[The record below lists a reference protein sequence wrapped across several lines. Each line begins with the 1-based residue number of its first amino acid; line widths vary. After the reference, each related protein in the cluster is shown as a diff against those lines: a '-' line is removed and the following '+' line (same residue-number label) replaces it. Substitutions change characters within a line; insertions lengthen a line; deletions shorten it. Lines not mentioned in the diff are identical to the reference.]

1 MAYNCNTNAKKII
14 IYVMEVK
21 MNLKKRVIESTLM
34 AVMLMIVTAVT
45 AVIQPTES
53 NVISERQEVAYDME
67 ANGIAGIIEEC
78 YSLDNAAAE
87 LASVE
92 RANVSMVAAAQETEP
107 EPELT
112 EEELAWSSRL
122 MADVDEFL
130 YIRSAADSE
139 AEVAGKLYKGAAGEI
154 VEALDGWYHINSG
167 SVDGYVKS
175 EYCIVGQEAYAYAQ
189 ENCDTVAT
197 VMTNGL
203 RIRGEASEEGSVYKA
218 ANEGDQ
224 LVVDTQ
230 AQPVEGWVTVS
241 YKGNTAYVS
250 SEYVTVE
257 LQVGKAISTEEEQ
270 EMLRR
275 QAEEEA
281 AKRAA
286 QTSGTTTVQRGAVAA
301 SADEV
306 TLLAAIIQCE
316 AGSECYEGQL
326 AVGAVVMNRVRSGSY
341 PGSIYEVIFQSGQF
355 TPAGNGKVDAVI
367 SSGVNGSCVQAAQ
380 EALAG
385 LDNTGGATSFRRAS
399 SGYAGLVIGNHVF
412 F

>member
-1 MAYNCNTNAKKII
+1 M

-21 MNLKKRVIESTLM
+21 MNLKKRVIECTVT

-78 YSLDNAAAE
+78 YSLDSAATE

-92 RANVSMVAAAQETEP
+92 RANVSMVAAAQEP

-112 EEELAWSSRL
+112 EEELAWSNRL

-130 YIRSAADSE
+130 YIRSTADSE
-139 AEVAGKLYKGAAGEI
+139 AEIAGKLYKGAAGEV
-154 VEALDGWYHINSG
+154 VESLDGWYHINSG

-175 EYCIVGQEAYAYAQ
+175 EYCVVGQDAYAYAL

-197 VMTNGL
+197 VTTNGL
-203 RIRGEASEEGSVYKA
+203 RIRGEANEDGAVYKA

-230 AQPVEGWVTVS
+230 AQPIDGWITVS

-281 AKRAA
+281 AKRVA
-286 QTSGTTTVQRGAVAA
+286 QTTATTTVQRGAVAA

-367 SSGVNGSCVQAAQ
+367 NSGVNASCVQAAQ

-385 LDNTGGATSFRRAS
+385 MDNTGGATSFRRAS

>member
-1 MAYNCNTNAKKII
+1 M

-21 MNLKKRVIESTLM
+21 MNLKKRVIECTVT

-78 YSLDNAAAE
+78 YSLDSAATE

-92 RANVSMVAAAQETEP
+92 RANVSMVAAAQEP

-112 EEELAWSSRL
+112 EEELAWSNRL

-130 YIRSAADSE
+130 YIRSTADSE
-139 AEVAGKLYKGAAGEI
+139 AEIAGKLYKGAAGEV
-154 VEALDGWYHINSG
+154 VESLDGWYHINSG

-175 EYCIVGQEAYAYAQ
+175 EYCVVGQDAYAYAL

-197 VMTNGL
+197 VTTNGL
-203 RIRGEASEEGSVYKA
+203 RIRGEASEDGAVYKA

-230 AQPVEGWVTVS
+230 AQPIDGWITVS

-286 QTSGTTTVQRGAVAA
+286 QTTATTTVQRGAVAA

-367 SSGVNGSCVQAAQ
+367 NSGVNASCVQAAQ

-385 LDNTGGATSFRRAS
+385 MDNTGGATSFRRAS

>member
-1 MAYNCNTNAKKII
+1 
-14 IYVMEVK
+14 
-21 MNLKKRVIESTLM
+21 MNLKKRVIECTAT

-78 YSLDNAAAE
+78 YGLDRAATE

-92 RANVSMVAAAQETEP
+92 RADVSMVAAAQEP

-112 EEELAWSSRL
+112 EEELAWSNRL
-122 MADVDEFL
+122 MADVEEFL
-130 YIRSAADSE
+130 YIRSEADSE
-139 AEVAGKLYKGAAGEI
+139 SEIAGKLYKGAAGEV
-154 VEALDGWYHINSG
+154 VESLDGWYHINSG

-175 EYCIVGQEAYAYAQ
+175 EYCIVGQDAYAYAL

-197 VMTNGL
+197 VTTNGL
-203 RIRGEASEEGSVYKA
+203 RIRGEASEDGAVYKA
-218 ANEGDQ
+218 ANEGEQ

-230 AQPVEGWVTVS
+230 AQPIDGWITLS
-241 YKGNTAYVS
+241 YKGDTAYVS

-281 AKRAA
+281 AKKAA
-286 QTSGTTTVQRGAVAA
+286 QTTATTTVQRGAVAA

-367 SSGVNGSCVQAAQ
+367 SSGVNASCVQAAQ

-385 LDNTGGATSFRRAS
+385 MDNTGGATSFRRAS

>member
-1 MAYNCNTNAKKII
+1 
-14 IYVMEVK
+14 
-21 MNLKKRVIESTLM
+21 MNLKKRVIECTVT

-45 AVIQPTES
+45 AVIRPTES

-78 YSLDNAAAE
+78 YSLDSAATE

-92 RANVSMVAAAQETEP
+92 RANVSMVAAAQEP

-112 EEELAWSSRL
+112 EEELAWSNRL

-130 YIRSAADSE
+130 YIRSTADSE
-139 AEVAGKLYKGAAGEI
+139 AEIAGKLYKGAAGEV
-154 VEALDGWYHINSG
+154 VESLDGWYHINSG

-175 EYCIVGQEAYAYAQ
+175 EYCVVGQDAYAYAL

-197 VMTNGL
+197 VTTNGL
-203 RIRGEASEEGSVYKA
+203 RIRGEASEDGAVYKA

-230 AQPVEGWVTVS
+230 AQPIDGWITVS

-286 QTSGTTTVQRGAVAA
+286 QTTVTTTVQRGAVAA

-367 SSGVNGSCVQAAQ
+367 NSGVNASCVQAAQ

-385 LDNTGGATSFRRAS
+385 MDNTGGATSFRRAS